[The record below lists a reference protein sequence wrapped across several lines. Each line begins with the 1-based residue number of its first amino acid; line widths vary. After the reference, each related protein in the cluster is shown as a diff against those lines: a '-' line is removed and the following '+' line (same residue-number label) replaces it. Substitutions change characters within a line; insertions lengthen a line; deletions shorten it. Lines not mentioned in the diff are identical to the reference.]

1 MIKEPTTADIA
12 FEIPTGEVYT
22 VVEIVGMILGHAKF
36 LAESPERLAVT
47 GAVITVPPYFAQQ
60 ERQALLDAAHVA
72 GLRPAWLVNS
82 DTAGAHFFP
91 TKTKRIRP
99 LTHSLTHFLSFF
111 LFLKAAL
118 HFGMTKKFYAKQH
131 HIFYDMGAGCTTV
144 SLVSFQTN
152 QTATLKKTTET
163 NAFQVESTCLPLL
176 VSFCKL
182 LPPERKRIS
191 PILLP
196 SSRYHV

>member
-1 MIKEPTTADIA
+1 VISTLSLTHLVILSLFLFLFLSFSLSLSLFPGRYPNKMIKEPTTADIA

-99 LTHSLTHFLSFF
+99 LTHSLTHSLTFFLSFF
-111 LFLKAAL
+111 ESRPSFWNDQEVLRQATPHFLRY
-118 HFGMTKKFYAKQH
+118 GRRRH
-131 HIFYDMGAGCTTV
+131 HC
-144 SLVSFQTN
+144 
-152 QTATLKKTTET
+152 
-163 NAFQVESTCLPLL
+163 
-176 VSFCKL
+176 
-182 LPPERKRIS
+182 
-191 PILLP
+191 
-196 SSRYHV
+196 